1 VGFKRPVS
9 QVDRVP
15 PSNAEVKSVWS
26 CTSTVHDVL
35 MEWYIF
41 ITTVEFAVTSRRFEG
56 TESHRRH
63 LEIVSTPEAQFLVCV
78 LRNKFR
84 QMNRSCL
91 YEIRR

>member
-1 VGFKRPVS
+1 M
-9 QVDRVP
+9 
-15 PSNAEVKSVWS
+15 WS

-41 ITTVEFAVTSRRFEG
+41 ITTIEFAVTSRRFGG

-63 LEIVSTPEAQFLVCV
+63 LEIVSTPAAQFLVCV
-78 LRNKFR
+78 LRDKFR